1 MGCELVLEFQC
12 YLYANP
18 GCWELLVMSIGNS
31 TTLNSDQKL
40 LTSVQQH
47 RDHAAFAELM
57 RRHGPLVW
65 SVCRRLQL
73 TVADAE
79 DVFQATFLV
88 LYQQSHRLQ
97 KQTSLASWL
106 HGIAWRIGMRLK
118 RTATRERSRMKLKAL
133 QDITWQTP
141 PLDAEV
147 ERHLDQEIGQLPA
160 QYREPLVRCYL
171 LGESHSAAAASLG
184 WPVGTVA
191 GRLARA
197 KEMLRVRLLR
207 RGVVPGLLSA
217 GFAEPLLGALP
228 PGLVERTC
236 RSIQQGGSA
245 SIKTL
250 TQGVFA
256 MSWGMKTLL
265 SAGAACVMLV
275 AVGWGAGLLTAQEK
289 GKQEEPKSV
298 VTPEHPDYQ
307 ALQGTWRCETRHEV
321 TGELLSVHD
330 LIFKGNKYASTEYAI
345 TKEGKLGERGTTSKA
360 QTFVLYP
367 DKQPKVM
374 ERKAQEVSQLSM
386 FEDLA
391 QWWEWEVYQYQL
403 DKDMLTL
410 TYSGTYPLKRNP
422 DGSVVSDRSKP
433 PTIKQISPLNEQV
446 IKKTYRRLNQ
456 SKPET
461 VKSPE
466 EASTDEEKN
475 LLDQLVKERTEV
487 LQLREDTYR
496 AGKEP
501 ITSIIDSIE
510 RLLEARV
517 DRDAGDTQKQQIAL
531 QEAFNKISRV
541 ESISEAKYKSG
552 SSTLLELTAA
562 REARINIELKLLRHK
577 KQPRGGL

>member
-1 MGCELVLEFQC
+1 
-12 YLYANP
+12 
-18 GCWELLVMSIGNS
+18 MSIGNS

-133 QDITWQTP
+133 QDITGQTP

-217 GFAEPLLGALP
+217 AFAEPLLGALP
-228 PGLVERTC
+228 PGLMERTC

-245 SIKTL
+245 SIKSL

-256 MSWGMKTLL
+256 MSWGMKAVL

-275 AVGWGAGLLTAQEK
+275 AVGWGAGLLTAQDK
-289 GKQEEPKSV
+289 GKQEDTKSV
-298 VTPEHPDYQ
+298 VVTPATAPEHPDYQ

-433 PTIKQISPLNEQV
+433 PAIKQTSPLNELV
-446 IKKTYRRLNQ
+446 IKQTYRRFNQ

-461 VKSPE
+461 VKSPA
-466 EASTDEEKN
+466 EASSEEEKK
-475 LLDQLVKERTEV
+475 LLDQLVKERTDV
-487 LQLREDTYR
+487 HKLRHHAYI
-496 AGKEP
+496 AGKE
-501 ITSIIDSIE
+501 TMNFLIDSIE
-510 RLLEARV
+510 RLLTAQL
-517 DRDAGDTQKQQIAL
+517 DRDVGDAQKEQVAL
-531 QEAFNKISRV
+531 QEAFDRIKLV
-541 ESISEAKYKSG
+541 ENIAEAKYKAG
-552 SSTLLELTAA
+552 SSNLLDLTAA
-562 REARINIELKLLRHK
+562 REARVNIELKLLRHK
-577 KQPRGGL
+577 MQPRGGL